1 MIQMKTTIRMIS
13 IALSPIFIIMLAK
26 LMGFIIINYNLDIF
40 GITTDMAQIGKDMTQ
55 IGIGIIYLLIYVLIA
70 MLAYATYQVIK
81 R

>member
-1 MIQMKTTIRMIS
+1 MKTTIRMIS